1 MLKFDEIYSAFEYA
15 SFSGDMDGAAYLSI
29 EKSEIVMIPDEVVA
43 EQGEIEAAYR
53 KIKKGKW
60 LEIPNKKELGL
71 GSRLVF
77 NFAAENLSGPD
88 QDKVDRMFARSG
100 AYARWKSF
108 LIEHELLQR
117 WYDYSNAAEIK
128 ALKDWLELQEIPYE
142 DESPD
147 PGSE

>member
-1 MLKFDEIYSAFEYA
+1 
-15 SFSGDMDGAAYLSI
+15 
-29 EKSEIVMIPDEVVA
+29 MIPSEMVA
-43 EQGEIEAAYR
+43 EQGEIEAAER
-53 KIKKGKW
+53 KIEKGEW

-88 QDKVDRMFARSG
+88 LDKVDRMFARSG
-100 AYARWKSF
+100 AYARWKCF
-108 LIEHELLQR
+108 LIERELLQK

-142 DESPD
+142 DESPHS
-147 PGSE
+147 GAE